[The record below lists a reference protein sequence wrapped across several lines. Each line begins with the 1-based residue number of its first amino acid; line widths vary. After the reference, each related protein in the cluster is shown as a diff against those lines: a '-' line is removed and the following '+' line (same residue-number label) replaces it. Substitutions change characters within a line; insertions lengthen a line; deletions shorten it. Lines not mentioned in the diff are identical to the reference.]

1 MKYKILILDIY
12 PKAKYRISKDLNGG
26 YGTANDYG
34 DSWFSKLLKLYV
46 RNAINFPTLFSVQ
59 VCGELNALGHDVDFK
74 NNSSKINFDN
84 YDLILVPSSIVCHES
99 EIEVI
104 KTLSKLKKVLVIGPF
119 GSANPE
125 NYIKSGA
132 AVLKGEPEN
141 FFHNI
146 DLIEFINNFKVEVNI
161 WYDLSE
167 KIKNQKSLSPEDY
180 RALFNDSIKLRL
192 RADVPIGVSLSGGID
207 SSAIVSS
214 LIKDFNLTNLNT
226 FSAVYGKDE
235 PSDESEFIDVFKSMV
250 KNMHYTYPNANTFFN
265 DFNDFIDTHNE
276 PVPDIGPYAQYKVM
290 ELASKSVT
298 VTLDGQGAD
307 EQLGGYHYFF
317 GSYYR
322 ELLRDFKLLKFIT
335 ENIHYLKKHHSINAL
350 KYMIYYLS
358 PNFLQE
364 KLRQ

>member
-26 YGTANDYG
+26 YGTGNDYG

-74 NNSSKINFDN
+74 NDSSKINFDN

-146 DLIEFINNFKVEVNI
+146 DLIEFINNFRVEIIQNNKLVSLD
-161 WYDLSE
+161 DLSLPGWE
-167 KIKNQKSLSPEDY
+167 TVFK
-180 RALFNDSIKLRL
+180 DSTPVMKFLGKGPAINLYASKGCPYSCFYYCVYPMQQGRKLRL
-192 RADVPIGVSLSGGID
+192 KSPKKVVEEMIYFFHKLNVKNYIFRDPVFSIDRKHTILLCEEIIKSKIKFNIAIETHLKNIDNELANIFLRCGIKLVYVGIESADEEVKE
-207 SSAIVSS
+207 SA
-214 LIKDFNLTNLNT
+214 NRW
-226 FSAVYGKDE
+226 
-235 PSDESEFIDVFKSMV
+235 SDENDVQIEKINYCRPSYI
-250 KNMHYTYPNANTFFN
+250 KCNIFF
-265 DFNDFIDTHNE
+265 E
-276 PVPDIGPYAQYKVM
+276 
-290 ELASKSVT
+290 
-298 VTLDGQGAD
+298 
-307 EQLGGYHYFF
+307 
-317 GSYYR
+317 
-322 ELLRDFKLLKFIT
+322 
-335 ENIHYLKKHHSINAL
+335 
-350 KYMIYYLS
+350 
-358 PNFLQE
+358 
-364 KLRQ
+364 